1 MLRLITLFMVLVTSV
16 LTAQTQYETGMQKAF
31 ALWGENKP
39 TEASALFE
47 RIAMAEKNN
56 WLPSYYVALVNTTE
70 AFKTKDKDK
79 INALLTKAQTA
90 QDNSMSLA
98 PDNAEVLVM
107 QAMINTA
114 WIVYDPMTNGMKL
127 SAKTN
132 EIYDKALTIAP
143 NNPRVVF
150 CKAEFEMGS
159 ASYFGNDIK
168 PMCTEIE
175 RAIGLFATF
184 KPESVFHPKWGL
196 DRAQSALQQ
205 CKK

>member
-1 MLRLITLFMVLVTSV
+1 MIRLITLFVTLVAGT

-31 ALWGENKP
+31 ALWSENKP
-39 TEASALFE
+39 AEASALFE
-47 RIAMAEKNN
+47 RIASVEKDN

-70 AFKTKDKDK
+70 AFKTKDKDM

-90 QDNSMSLA
+90 QDNAMAIA
-98 PDNAEVLVM
+98 PDNAELLVM

-132 EIYDKALTIAP
+132 ELYDKAISIAP
-143 NNPRVVF
+143 KNPRVVF
-150 CKAEFEMGS
+150 CKAEFEIG
-159 ASYFGNDIK
+159 AAAYFNMNTK
-168 PMCTEIE
+168 PMCAEIE

-184 KPESVFHPKWGL
+184 KPESAFHPNWGL
-196 DRAQSALQQ
+196 DRAQNALKQ
-205 CKK
+205 CNK